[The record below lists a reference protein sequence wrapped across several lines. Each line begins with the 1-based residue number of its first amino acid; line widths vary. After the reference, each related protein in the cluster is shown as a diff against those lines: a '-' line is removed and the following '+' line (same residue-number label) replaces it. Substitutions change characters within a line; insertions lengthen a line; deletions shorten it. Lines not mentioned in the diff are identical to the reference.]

1 MTTDVEA
8 TEAVM
13 ARCTAA
19 GHGAATALASQ
30 KAKPNPHTEL
40 DELIDFMVVQSALKD
55 NDEAEKVY
63 VKTLGE
69 KAQAQLMKRGG
80 GSGSGKKWFGMG

>member
-40 DELIDFMVVQSALKD
+40 HVDELIDFMVVQSMVPCPVCL
-55 NDEAEKVY
+55 E
-63 VKTLGE
+63 G
-69 KAQAQLMKRGG
+69 
-80 GSGSGKKWFGMG
+80 